1 MEEIVCVGKS
11 RIAFLERERVI
22 FMLKKVNF
30 DVANV
35 CTGIEPSEKERA
47 VIMAMDTREE
57 KADFIHSEKY
67 EVLKRSIEE
76 GGRYRLH
83 PVYNTY
89 FADLE
94 TGKVYSIRERNIAE
108 LRPTLY
114 PNGYGYLTL
123 MGKKRVYVHRF
134 VMECFLGESI
144 NMHYAERVT
153 HHCEYKEFCKD
164 SLYNLRLISRSEN
177 GLKRYN
183 HKRYVHKHYVAY
195 RIYRDGVLIH
205 DNVPSQME
213 VARILGVDSS
223 AVVHHLNGNL
233 ETIRG
238 CVVVGVFADD
248 EK

>member
-1 MEEIVCVGKS
+1 MLIVADISIEDVCKNIEISKQELQMILSKDEGD
-11 RIAFLERERVI
+11 FL
-22 FMLKKVNF
+22 
-30 DVANV
+30 
-35 CTGIEPSEKERA
+35 C
-47 VIMAMDTREE
+47 
-57 KADFIHSEKY
+57 SEKY

-153 HHCEYKEFCKD
+153 HHCEYEEFGAD
-164 SLYNLRLISRSEN
+164 SIYNLRLVSRSEN
-177 GLKRYN
+177 GLKRYK

-205 DNVPSQME
+205 DNVRSQMK
-213 VARILGVDSS
+213 VAEILGVDSS

-233 ETIRG
+233 ETIKG

>member
-1 MEEIVCVGKS
+1 
-11 RIAFLERERVI
+11 
-22 FMLKKVNF
+22 MLKKVDF
-30 DVANV
+30 DIEDVGV
-35 CTGIEPSEKERA
+35 GIEPSEKELA
-47 VIMAMDTREE
+47 VIMAMDTQEE
-57 KADFIHSEKY
+57 KVDFIHSEKY
-67 EVLKRSIEE
+67 AIIKMGIED

-83 PVYNTY
+83 PVYDTY

-94 TGKVYSIRERNIAE
+94 TGKVYSIRKRNIAE
-108 LRPTLY
+108 LKPTLY

-134 VMECFLGESI
+134 VIECFLGEPISE
-144 NMHYAERVT
+144 NYGDRVS

-164 SLYNLRLISRSEN
+164 SLYNLRLVSRSEN

-233 ETIRG
+233 ETIKG

-248 EK
+248 EE

>member
-1 MEEIVCVGKS
+1 
-11 RIAFLERERVI
+11 
-22 FMLKKVNF
+22 MLKKVDF
-30 DVANV
+30 DIANV
-35 CTGIEPSEKERA
+35 CADIRPSEKELA
-47 VIMAMDTREE
+47 VIMAMDTKEE
-57 KADFIHSEKY
+57 KVDFIHSEKY
-67 EVLKRSIEE
+67 AIIKRGIEE

-83 PVYNTY
+83 PVYDTY

-94 TGKVYSIRERNIAE
+94 TGQVYSIREHNIAE
-108 LRPTLY
+108 LKPTLY

-123 MGKKRVYVHRF
+123 AGKKRVYVHRF
-134 VMECFLGESI
+134 VIECFLGKPISE
-144 NMHYAERVT
+144 NHGDRVS
-153 HHCEYKEFCKD
+153 HHCEYEEFGKD
-164 SLYNLRLISRSEN
+164 SLYNLRLVSRSEN

-233 ETIRG
+233 ETIKG
-238 CVVVGVFADD
+238 CMVVGVFADV
-248 EK
+248 EE

>member
-1 MEEIVCVGKS
+1 MLIVADISIEDVCKNIEISKQELQMILSKDEGD
-11 RIAFLERERVI
+11 FL
-22 FMLKKVNF
+22 
-30 DVANV
+30 
-35 CTGIEPSEKERA
+35 C
-47 VIMAMDTREE
+47 
-57 KADFIHSEKY
+57 SEKY